1 MNPMIPN
8 WLFDTPKEVK
18 KALRDLSPALSG
30 VAAQQV
36 IEILEEK
43 LENLKCE
50 RMEVTSEYRALKEPT
65 AEQRR
70 EYENAMKRIHKT
82 WERLNVYLNMF
93 DDLKD
98 AVQEKPMSI
107 NLV

>member
-8 WLFDTPKEVK
+8 YLFTTSKEVK

-50 RMEVTSEYRALKEPT
+50 RMEVTSEYRRLKEPN
-65 AEQRR
+65 EKERD
-70 EYENAMKRIHKT
+70 EYEDAMKRIHKT

-98 AVQEKPMSI
+98 AIQDKPHSI